1 MAEAVVKAI
10 VEYIGVPYTPSGNL
24 SQDYYKVQSGDRIF
38 MGNNE

>member
-10 VEYIGVPYTPSGNL
+10 TEYIGVPYTIEGNEN
-24 SQDYYKVQSGDRIF
+24 YYKVVSGDTIF